1 MLPRRAALAAAS
13 ALLILPAACSSVSQG
28 YKQGSSTKK
37 STGGTV
43 LTLQA
48 SADKGVT
55 FDVNWFPG
63 SGKAQVKNSLT
74 GSWSTSVTTDKPAA
88 VNMGVQAESGSGN
101 VTCKILKGSKVMV
114 EQTKPG
120 SDGAN
125 CAYPAS

>member
-1 MLPRRAALAAAS
+1 MLVLS
-13 ALLILPAACSSVSQG
+13 AAACSSVSQG
-28 YKQGSSTKK
+28 YRQGSSAKK
-37 STGGTV
+37 SPSGTV

-74 GSWSTSVTTDKPAA
+74 GSWSTSVTTDKPQA
-88 VNMGVQAESGSGN
+88 VNMGVQAESGTGN
-101 VTCKILKGSKVMV
+101 VTCKILAGSKVMV

-120 SDGAN
+120 ADGAN
-125 CAYPAS
+125 CVYPAS